1 MVTVEKGIIAEMV
14 SVPLRAY
21 HDCIGRL
28 SFMIHL
34 GAIVT

>member
-1 MVTVEKGIIAEMV
+1 MITMDEGIIAEMV